1 MDKDEIKKQVELLK
15 SKDSKQ
21 GYEALKLLVAA
32 SNGSGDVHSYME
44 EFFSMIDDSNS
55 YIRTRALILIVEN
68 AKWDK
73 EGRIEEE
80 IERLLIHITDEKPI
94 TARQFIKLLPQ
105 LAMDKPELRGYIMEA
120 LKNADLS
127 GYKEDTMRPLIEKDI
142 NEAEKK
148 ILEIDSGGKK

>member
-1 MDKDEIKKQVELLK
+1 M
-15 SKDSKQ
+15 
-21 GYEALKLLVAA
+21 AA
-32 SNGSGDVHSYME
+32 SNGSDDVHSYME

-68 AKWDK
+68 AKWDE

-94 TARQFIKLLPQ
+94 TARQFIKLLPK
-105 LAMDKPELRGYIMEA
+105 LAGDKPELRGHIMEA

-148 ILEIDSGGKK
+148 MQKNRGGKK

>member
-15 SKDSKQ
+15 GKDSKQ

-68 AKWDK
+68 AKWDE

-94 TARQFIKLLPQ
+94 TARQFIKLLPK
-105 LAMDKPELRGYIMEA
+105 LAGDKPELRGYITEA

-148 ILEIDSGGKK
+148 MQKNRGGKK